1 MMNKKTAT
9 IILNRNLPVE
19 TDNLVSHI
27 KKYDENLTDIFV
39 IEAGSDKNNLSKNMT
54 WHVKDEF
61 TLSYGLR
68 YPRGLNFGIK
78 KLFEEN
84 LLNKYDSIF
93 FLTNDTILEEKE
105 TIQPLRQV
113 LVEHERMGIL
123 SPCSKDWGEKIIL
136 NDCNIKYFWF
146 IHSHAYFVRKK
157 FIEDLCNF
165 ENDYINLLFDGNNFR
180 GWGLETELIAK
191 GYANN
196 WASGITNEVMIEE
209 NNSLLLEK
217 SDLIKTE
224 KFDENLKL
232 YVNEGKEWM
241 RNKYGFKSKWDMIFY
256 AKSFYNDFFK
266 KNKDLIKYKI

>member
-1 MMNKKTAT
+1 
-9 IILNRNLPVE
+9 
-19 TDNLVSHI
+19 
-27 KKYDENLTDIFV
+27 
-39 IEAGSDKNNLSKNMT
+39 
-54 WHVKDEF
+54 
-61 TLSYGLR
+61 
-68 YPRGLNFGIK
+68 
-78 KLFEEN
+78 
-84 LLNKYDSIF
+84 
-93 FLTNDTILEEKE
+93 
-105 TIQPLRQV
+105 
-113 LVEHERMGIL
+113 MGIL

-136 NDCNIKYFWF
+136 KDHNIKYFWF
-146 IHSHAYFVRKK
+146 IHSHAYFIRKE

-196 WASGITNEVMIEE
+196 WASGITSEVMIEE

-224 KFDENLKL
+224 KFDENFTL

-266 KNKDLIKYKI
+266 KIKTL